1 MELEPLASGPV
12 SDPLLSTVLRP
23 PARAGASV
31 LILEPETAL
40 RGLVQRTLGR
50 HFALVETAATRS
62 EAEVLL
68 RRCRFDLLVA
78 DTGPSG
84 TDGLVWVE
92 ALGPRGR
99 GMELILVASS
109 PDVQGAIGALR
120 AGACDFIPKPF
131 SVDQVLAAA
140 RRAVQGRGLR
150 RDPLMFSPQV
160 ARTQAPGAGL
170 AGLVGDC
177 ASTREVC
184 AIIQRIAP
192 TPATV
197 LIEGESGTGKE
208 LAARAI
214 HARSGRT
221 GGFVAIDCGAVSS
234 ELLESELFGHV
245 KGAYTGAHQAREG
258 LFCFARGGSL
268 FLDEIG
274 EMPLL
279 MQAKLLRVLEER
291 TVRPV
296 GGNELVPVDVRIIA
310 ATNRTLAQEAGA
322 GRFRKDLFYRLNVVS
337 LRLPPLRERRED
349 VIPLAR
355 HFQERLS
362 AELRLPAP
370 EWDPWDLDELRRYAW
385 PGNVREL
392 RNVIERSLLLGRRPG
407 RCICEPEAGQAPQE
421 GDRDLSLAAVERA
434 HILRVLEVAGGNKS
448 EAARCLGVSRKTL
461 ERKLKAWDCDAGPE

>member
-1 MELEPLASGPV
+1 MSEPV
-12 SDPLLSTVLRP
+12 SSTVLP
-23 PARAGASV
+23 PSVRAGASV
-31 LILEPETAL
+31 LIVEPETAL

-62 EAEVLL
+62 EAEDLL

-78 DTGPSG
+78 DPGPSG
-84 TDGLVWVE
+84 TDGLAWLE

-99 GMELILVASS
+99 GMDLILVATS
-109 PDVQGAIGALR
+109 PDLQGAIGALR
-120 AGACDFIPKPF
+120 AGACDFITKPF
-131 SVDQVLAAA
+131 RVEQLLAAA
-140 RRAVQGRGLR
+140 RRAVQVRALR
-150 RDPLMFSPQV
+150 RDPFTFSPQI
-160 ARTQAPGAGL
+160 RRGQCPGGGL

-184 AIIQRIAP
+184 AVIQRIAP

-214 HARSGRT
+214 HARSGRP

-245 KGAYTGAHQAREG
+245 KGAFTGAHQAREG
-258 LFCFARGGSL
+258 LFSFARGGSL

-279 MQAKLLRVLEER
+279 LQAKLLRVLEER

-310 ATNRTLAQEAGA
+310 ATNRTLAREAGA

-349 VIPLAR
+349 VIVLAR

-362 AELRLPAP
+362 AELGLPAP
-370 EWDPWDLDELRRYAW
+370 EWDAWDLDQLRRYDW

-407 RCICEPEAGQAPQE
+407 RCIGEPDEGPAPAE
-421 GDRDLSLAAVERA
+421 GERDLSLAAVERA
-434 HILRVLEVAGGNKS
+434 HILRVLEVAVGNKS
-448 EAARCLGVSRKTL
+448 EAARRLGVSRKTL
-461 ERKLKAWDCDAGPE
+461 ERKLKAWDGGRESE